1 MRMSLT
7 PKERDACARIEA
19 WRQRMVDELAAWVAI
34 PTGRGHVPGLHRQRA
49 LLAARLRSLG
59 AVTHDEPCEARP
71 AWIDPPWAHGG
82 AAGSGGAGAGGH
94 GSAGVGEGDTSIDVL
109 VAKHDGPGPRL
120 LLSGHFDT
128 VHDPHGAFRA
138 LVDVGGGRAQGPGA
152 ADMKGGLVI
161 ALAALEAIRD
171 AGVPLSWTF
180 VLTPDEETG
189 SFGSAA
195 ALARVAP
202 GHAAGFVFEPAGDGD
217 SLVVERMGAGQFM
230 IEATGRAAHA
240 GRDYAKGVSA
250 VRVLCERVLQ
260 AERAS
265 DAAAGRIV
273 NVGPLQ
279 GGAVTNAVP
288 DRARAWGN
296 LRFADA
302 VRQTELEHAIDAL
315 ASGGDD
321 EVPRVRVRRVVGRPA
336 KPLTPAVERLAALAR
351 EASEDLGRPLP
362 FAKSGGVC
370 DGNNLQAAGLPVI
383 DTLGVRGGNL
393 HRTDEWVDLDGLV
406 DRAQLVALVLMRARE
421 RILSNP

>member
-1 MRMSLT
+1 
-7 PKERDACARIEA
+7 
-19 WRQRMVDELAAWVAI
+19 
-34 PTGRGHVPGLHRQRA
+34 
-49 LLAARLRSLG
+49 
-59 AVTHDEPCEARP
+59 
-71 AWIDPPWAHGG
+71 
-82 AAGSGGAGAGGH
+82 
-94 GSAGVGEGDTSIDVL
+94 
-109 VAKHDGPGPRL
+109 
-120 LLSGHFDT
+120 
-128 VHDPHGAFRA
+128 
-138 LVDVGGGRAQGPGA
+138 
-152 ADMKGGLVI
+152 
-161 ALAALEAIRD
+161 
-171 AGVPLSWTF
+171 
-180 VLTPDEETG
+180 
-189 SFGSAA
+189 
-195 ALARVAP
+195 
-202 GHAAGFVFEPAGDGD
+202 
-217 SLVVERMGAGQFM
+217 M

-302 VRQTELEHAIDAL
+302 VRQAELEGAIDAL

-421 RILSNP
+421 RILPNP